1 MRVVCEESRRFSVKP
16 GAGSAASR
24 TGHDRPDEVVYS
36 RPVVSALW
44 CYAAAAVI
52 LAAFIVVAAVL
63 KRSSQGVTFHTG
75 DQIAIAGVGL
85 AVAGLAILP
94 TRPRLIADAAGVRT
108 KGILGNYRSVPWSLV
123 TSVDFRPRW
132 RWARLGLP
140 ADESISLYAVQ
151 RWDGQR
157 SVETMRR
164 LRELHARANGQ
175 P

>member
-1 MRVVCEESRRFSVKP
+1 MKNSRLSPVKP
-16 GAGSAASR
+16 NQE
-24 TGHDRPDEVVYS
+24 PDPVVYS

-44 CYAAAAVI
+44 CYAAAAAI
-52 LAAFIVVAAVL
+52 LAAFLTVAAIL
-63 KRSSQGVTFHTG
+63 KSSSDGVTFHTG

-94 TRPRLIADAAGVRT
+94 TRPRMIADADGVRT
-108 KGILGNYRSVPWSLV
+108 RGILGNYRWVPWSLV

-164 LRELHARANGQ
+164 LRELHACATAR